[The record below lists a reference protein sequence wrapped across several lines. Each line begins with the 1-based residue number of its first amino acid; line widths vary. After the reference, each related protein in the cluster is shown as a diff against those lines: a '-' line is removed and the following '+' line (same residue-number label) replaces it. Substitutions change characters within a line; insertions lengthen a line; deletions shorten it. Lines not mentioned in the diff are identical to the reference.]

1 MIPYGT
7 QTISEEDIKA
17 VSEALKGDFLSTGPL
32 VLKFEAA
39 FAKYVGSKYAVAV
52 SSGTAALHLSCLA
65 SNLKQGDEVIT
76 SPMTFVATANAALYC
91 QAKPVF
97 VDVNG
102 DGLIDESKIEEK
114 ISGKTKAIIP
124 VHYSGLPCS
133 MEVIHQIAQKHNLI
147 VIEDAA
153 HALGAE
159 YKGKKIGSC
168 AYSDMTIFSFHP
180 VKHITT
186 GEGGM
191 ITTNSKELYEKL
203 CSLRNHGLMKS
214 HKESWLQELEYLGY
228 NYRLTDFQCALGLSQ
243 LEHLGG
249 FLKRRKEIAA
259 KYDQAF
265 RNLPIT
271 APQSKDN
278 SYHLYVIQVKD
289 SKTRLKLFN
298 HLRKNDIFC
307 QVHYLPIY
315 QHPYYQRLG
324 YKKGL
329 CREAEAF
336 YERILSIPIHPKL
349 TSAQQDFVIEKIKE
363 GL

>member
-1 MIPYGT
+1 
-7 QTISEEDIKA
+7 
-17 VSEALKGDFLSTGPL
+17 
-32 VLKFEAA
+32 
-39 FAKYVGSKYAVAV
+39 
-52 SSGTAALHLSCLA
+52 
-65 SNLKQGDEVIT
+65 
-76 SPMTFVATANAALYC
+76 
-91 QAKPVF
+91 
-97 VDVNG
+97 
-102 DGLIDESKIEEK
+102 
-114 ISGKTKAIIP
+114 
-124 VHYSGLPCS
+124 
-133 MEVIHQIAQKHNLI
+133 
-147 VIEDAA
+147 
-153 HALGAE
+153 
-159 YKGKKIGSC
+159 
-168 AYSDMTIFSFHP
+168 
-180 VKHITT
+180 
-186 GEGGM
+186 
-191 ITTNSKELYEKL
+191 
-203 CSLRNHGLMKS
+203 MKS